1 MHWPRVFTPK
11 LQNRFDDCGIAR
23 VSPYS
28 FQGIGFRNWKK
39 RWFVLKGAELVCYK
53 DGGLI
58 ETVGLRGCT
67 IRRGKV
73 WFVLNPSG
81 LDRRFPRSKPKVFE
95 RRMQASVVIPVS
107 CTFPTALSQIVAGVE
122 IPDH

>member
-1 MHWPRVFTPK
+1 MHGFLACVRHASFAAAV
-11 LQNRFDDCGIAR
+11 DD
-23 VSPYS
+23 VLP

-67 IRRGKV
+67 IKRGKV
-73 WFVLNPSG
+73 GHSCQQP
-81 LDRRFPRSKPKVFE
+81 DRRVHNLEYGTRLF
-95 RRMQASVVIPVS
+95 
-107 CTFPTALSQIVAGVE
+107 
-122 IPDH
+122 

>member
-1 MHWPRVFTPK
+1 MGIFCV
-11 LQNRFDDCGIAR
+11 LQSCI
-23 VSPYS
+23 

-67 IRRGKV
+67 IKRGKV
-73 WFVLNPSG
+73 GRDCYV
-81 LDRRFPRSKPKVFE
+81 DQQTEVKHIVYVFI
-95 RRMQASVVIPVS
+95 RGRPDSPQAK
-107 CTFPTALSQIVAGVE
+107 
-122 IPDH
+122 